1 MAGMILAAAISL
13 PSPGVAL
20 LQPPIDEAVRQLVRL
35 TPEPGQATV
44 SSTATAPARV
54 FRGNVEDWR
63 GLVGEWFS
71 DVDRAMCVIDWESSG
86 DPDAINPASGATGL
100 FQIMPFWA
108 DHFGVTVTDLKD
120 PALNVRLAS
129 LILKAQGWGAWSAV
143 TRGRC

>member
-1 MAGMILAAAISL
+1 MSVLLAAAISL

-54 FRGNVEDWR
+54 FRGTVDQWR
-63 GLVGEWFS
+63 GLVGEFFS
-71 DVDRAMCVIDWESSG
+71 DVDRAMCVLDWESSG
-86 DPDAINPASGATGL
+86 DPDAVNPTSGASGL

-108 DHFGVTVTDLKD
+108 DHFGVSRDSLFTPSV
-120 PALNVRLAS
+120 NVRIAAKVLS
-129 LILKAQGWGAWSAV
+129 AQGWNAWSAV

>member
-54 FRGNVEDWR
+54 FRGPWR
-63 GLVGEWFS
+63 GLVAEWFS
-71 DVDRAMCVIDWESSG
+71 DVDRAMCVLDHESG
-86 DPDAINPASGATGL
+86 GNPNAASPTDDHGL
-100 FQIMPFWA
+100 FQIHYPIWGP
-108 DHFGVTVTDLKD
+108 HFGVSRADLKV

-143 TRGRC
+143 TRGKC